1 MAESL
6 RAPGLTAD
14 WLNAWLAAI
23 GITVLLPDV
32 TLHWTDDP
40 LPVAVFDVTGGT
52 KLAGAVWA
60 ALPGDAQ
67 LRKLAIARQVE
78 GYPEFPRKVDE
89 NAYRARA
96 SLARG
101 TADFSLAISVTDL
114 TAKFD
119 PDGLR
124 HAPFD
129 PPAPKG
135 ETLWNRLVKCR
146 AELHK
151 LGPSAVEDTLAGRG
165 HRVEANG
172 LGFDARRLVAGVHPA
187 AKKSVDPV
195 VECLAFFGLS
205 LFPLRGDGRDVKQRG
220 WIRESNKT
228 RSFVWPAW
236 KDSLDRWAI
245 DALIDQVP
253 ASLGDKGI
261 ATRWGIND
269 WFRSVPYAPMGSSD
283 ATRAYFS
290 QRFSSD
296 NTP

>member
-1 MAESL
+1 MTESL

-14 WLNAWLAAI
+14 WLNAWLAAV

-40 LPVAVFDVTGGT
+40 LPVAVFDATDG
-52 KLAGAVWA
+52 KPLADAVWT
-60 ALPGDAQ
+60 ALPGEAQ
-67 LRKLAIARQVE
+67 LGTLAIARNVE

-165 HRVEANG
+165 RRVEANG

-205 LFPLRGDGRDVKQRG
+205 LFPLRGDGRDAKQRG

-236 KDSLDRWAI
+236 TDPLDRWAI
-245 DALIDQVP
+245 DALIDQIP
-253 ASLGDKGI
+253 AGLRGKGL
-261 ATRWGIND
+261 AARWRITD
-269 WFRSVPYAPMGSSD
+269 WFRSVPYQPTGKSD

-290 QRFSSD
+290 SRLTSD
-296 NTP
+296 NAP